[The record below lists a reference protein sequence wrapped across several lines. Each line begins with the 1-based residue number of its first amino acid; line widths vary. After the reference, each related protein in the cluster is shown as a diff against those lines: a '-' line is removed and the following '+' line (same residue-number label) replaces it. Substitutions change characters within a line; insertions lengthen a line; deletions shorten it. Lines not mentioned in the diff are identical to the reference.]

1 MRKASPRILISAMV
15 VAASL
20 TAAAPALAASPHY
33 LNGPT
38 ATLTNNSLVISW
50 KAVGLGNTTA
60 TADFTLGGTVSTT
73 SQCYTKNGNPVNGVP
88 KTETNNVSA
97 SGTFSVHNGQTTG
110 SLSVSPLS
118 TLTCTGN
125 QHVVIQ
131 SFSYDLTLNGDSL
144 DPAHLTGSG

>member
-1 MRKASPRILISAMV
+1 MRRTSRRILISAMV

-33 LNGPT
+33 VQGPT

-50 KAVGLGNTTA
+50 KAVGLGNTTSS
-60 TADFTLGGTVSTT
+60 ADFSLTGTVDVT
-73 SQCYTKNGNPVNGVP
+73 SQCYTRSGNPVNGVP
-88 KTETNNVSA
+88 KSETNQVDATGS
-97 SGTFSVHNGQTTG
+97 FPVRNGQVTG
-110 SLSVSPLS
+110 SFTISPLS

-131 SFSYDLTLNGDSL
+131 SVSYDLFLNGDGLQQVELQS
-144 DPAHLTGSG
+144 S